1 MHIGYRL
8 PYMASTLC
16 MCFITSAPIASAD
29 EPQSNRTLQVSGT
42 GMDLLNGAVV
52 HSKKSTPTGEIQRST
67 EIVVLEGDLKGRV
80 LYHVTTVID
89 TKKGTLVNTGNQVF
103 SGTVLGSEPVM
114 LHDSKFRFDV
124 NLNTGAESGLVFL
137 DDPIAGPPV
146 RCDLKVTGTGKTADG
161 NPTFSYTGTC
171 RFGRSKSGHP

>member
-29 EPQSNRTLQVSGT
+29 EPQSNRKLQVSGT

-89 TKKGTLVNTGNQVF
+89 TKKGTL
-103 SGTVLGSEPVM
+103 
-114 LHDSKFRFDV
+114 
-124 NLNTGAESGLVFL
+124 LNTGAESGLVFL

>member
-1 MHIGYRL
+1 MKMHADSRI
-8 PYMASTLC
+8 AATTSTLC
-16 MCFITSAPIASAD
+16 LCFVTSVPIASAD
-29 EPQSNRTLQVSGT
+29 QTRTNRALEVRGT

-52 HSKKSTPTGEIQRST
+52 HSKKSTPTGEVQRST

-103 SGTVLGSEPVM
+103 SGTVLDSEPVM

-146 RCDLKVTGTGKTADG
+146 RCDLKVTGT
-161 NPTFSYTGTC
+161 
-171 RFGRSKSGHP
+171 